1 LQTKLLEAE
10 ENNEVQIYYF
20 DASGFTT
27 VPCVPYAWQK
37 KSQTLELP
45 SKRNFSFLTG
55 SFKHRI

>member
-45 SKRNFSFLTG
+45 SKLS
-55 SFKHRI
+55 K